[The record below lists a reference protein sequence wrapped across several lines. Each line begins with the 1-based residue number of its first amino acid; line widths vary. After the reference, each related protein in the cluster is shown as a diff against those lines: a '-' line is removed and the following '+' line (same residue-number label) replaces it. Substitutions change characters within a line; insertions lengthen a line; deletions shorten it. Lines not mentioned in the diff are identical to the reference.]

1 MKKLSILFFAVIAF
15 VSQQNLLFAQ
25 EIQEA
30 PRVRASAVA
39 IAHTTVD
46 GNYMKIV
53 YGQPLKKGRVI
64 FGELVPYDKVWRTGA
79 NEGTEITFT
88 NDVLFGD
95 KELKAGTYTLFTV
108 PGKDSWVVYL
118 NSVLGQWGEYEYDE
132 SKNVVRYETAPH
144 LSSKLYEALTF
155 SFTEASGGADLNL
168 HWDTVHI
175 KIPVRNK

>member
-1 MKKLSILFFAVIAF
+1 MKTLSVLFLAF
-15 VSQQNLLFAQ
+15 VAIVSQQSLLFAQ
-25 EIQEA
+25 EVQEA
-30 PRVRASAVA
+30 PRARASAVA
-39 IAHTTVD
+39 ITHTTVD

-88 NDVLFGD
+88 KDVLFGD

-108 PGKDSWVVYL
+108 PGKDKWLFYL
-118 NSVLGQWGEYEYDE
+118 NSVLGQWGEYEYNE
-132 SKNVVRYETAPH
+132 ENNVLSFETTAH
-144 LSSKLYEALTF
+144 SSNKMYEALTF
-155 SFTEASGGADLNL
+155 SFTESTGGADLNL
-168 HWDTVHI
+168 NWDTVHI

>member
-30 PRVRASAVA
+30 PRARASAVA

-95 KELKAGTYTLFTV
+95 IELKAGTYTLFTV
-108 PGKDSWVVYL
+108 PGKDSWMVYL

-132 SKNVVRYETAPH
+132 SNNVVRYETTPH
-144 LSSKLYEALTF
+144 SSSKLYEALTF

-168 HWDTVHI
+168 YWDTVHI